1 MKTIEVFSARPL
13 SARDREKIEIAFS
26 QKVGQQVRAEYA
38 VDPSLIGG
46 IRVIC
51 EDEIFDGTVSAELE
65 KILQDLK

>member
-1 MKTIEVFSARPL
+1 MKTIKVFSARPL
-13 SARDREKIEIAFS
+13 SERDREKIEIAFS
-26 QKVGQQVRAEYA
+26 QKVGQQVRAEYS

-51 EDEIFDGTVSAELE
+51 EDVIFDGTVSSALE